1 MCEVLVSEERSN
13 RLGSCPHEAH
23 FLVEEAGS
31 KQNIGMVICA
41 KKEKK
46 NGCWIKRMAQGS
58 HFHIQ

>member
-31 KQNIGMVICA
+31 KQNIGMCQ
-41 KKEKK
+41 KGKEK
-46 NGCWIKRMAQGS
+46 WVLD
-58 HFHIQ
+58 